1 MNILLLAD
9 VSAAL
14 VIGGAERMLR
24 QQALGLAERGHQ
36 IQLVTRAPEGDPR
49 LFVQIGPVQEHRFV
63 VSRSNE
69 LSFILSSMQRS
80 VECFD
85 RTVRLARPDLV
96 IVYQSAAGIGPLLR
110 RADVPQSWIYVCLSL
125 AHEEYVSRAPQADG
139 PAQQFRRTA
148 NTHAR
153 FLVEDYVMHRCRR
166 VVVMSEFMKERVMH
180 AHRISPDTISLI
192 PGAADHEQFRPPEDR
207 MQVRRSLGLPE
218 DRTILFT
225 LRNLVP
231 RMGLEQLIDAMSLL
245 GEEGRDLLLLIG
257 GEGPLHQALYD
268 RVLQRGLADHVRLLG
283 FVPED
288 RLCRYYQCA
297 DLVVMPTLELEGFGL
312 VTVEALAAGT
322 PVLGTPVGALPEVL
336 RRIDPYLITDGPA
349 ASDLADGLG
358 RLLRRFRELPGEQER
373 VARKGRCLIEQELN
387 WPRQIDALASLL
399 AEHGRGARAT
409 DRRAA

>member
-24 QQALGLAERGHQ
+24 QQALGLSAKGHQ
-36 IQLVTRAPEGDPR
+36 VQLVTRAPEGDSRP
-49 LFVQIGPVQEHRFV
+49 FVKIGPVQEHRFS

-69 LSFILSSMQRS
+69 LSFILSSVQRS

-85 RTVRLARPDLV
+85 RAARLARPDLV
-96 IVYQSAAGIGPLLR
+96 IVYQSTAGIGPLLR
-110 RADVPQSWIYVCLSL
+110 RADVPRSWIYMCLSL
-125 AHEEYVSRAPQADG
+125 AHEEYLSRAPQADG
-139 PAQQFRRTA
+139 PAQQFRHAA
-148 NTHAR
+148 NSQAR
-153 FLVEDYVMHRCRR
+153 FLVEDYVMNRCAQ
-166 VVVMSEFMKERVMH
+166 VVVMSEFMKERVMRT
-180 AHRISPDTISLI
+180 HRIPSDKIALV
-192 PGAADHEQFRPPEDR
+192 PGAADHKQFRPSEDR
-207 MQVRRSLGLPE
+207 VQVRLELGLPL

-231 RMGLEQLIDAMSLL
+231 RMGLEHLIDAISLL

-257 GEGPLHQALYD
+257 GEGPLRLTL
-268 RVLQRGLADHVRLLG
+268 RERIVQRSLADRVRLLG

-288 RLCRYYQCA
+288 QLCRYYQSA

-312 VTVEALAAGT
+312 VTVEALAAGA

-336 RRIDPYLITDGPA
+336 RRIDPFLVTDGPA
-349 ASDLADGLG
+349 ALDLADGLG
-358 RLLRRFRELPGEQER
+358 RLLRRFREHPGEQER
-373 VARKGRCLIEQELN
+373 LASKGRRLIEQELN
-387 WPRQIDALASLL
+387 WLRQIDALASLL
-399 AEHGRGARAT
+399 AQHGTNTCAI

>member
-1 MNILLLAD
+1 MTILLLAD

-24 QQALGLAERGHQ
+24 QQALGLAARGHQ
-36 IQLVTRAPEGDPR
+36 VHLVTRAPEGDARP
-49 LFVQIGPVQEHRFV
+49 FVKIGPVQEHRFA

-69 LSFILSSMQRS
+69 LSFILSSVQRS

-85 RTVRLARPDLV
+85 RTARLARPDLV
-96 IVYQSAAGIGPLLR
+96 IVYQSTAGIGPLLR
-110 RADVPQSWIYVCLSL
+110 RADVPQAWIYMCLSL
-125 AHEEYVSRAPQADG
+125 AHEEFVSRAPQADG
-139 PAQQFRRTA
+139 PAQQFRHTA
-148 NTHAR
+148 NRHAR
-153 FLVEDYVMHRCRR
+153 FLVEDYVMNRCAQ
-166 VVVMSEFMKERVMH
+166 VVVMSEFMKTRVMGT
-180 AHRISPDTISLI
+180 HRIPPDRIALI

-207 MQVRRSLGLPE
+207 VQVRRELDLPL

-231 RMGLEQLIDAMSLL
+231 RMGLEHLIDSVSLL
-245 GEEGRDLLLLIG
+245 EEEGRDLLLLIG
-257 GEGPLHQALYD
+257 GEGPLRQALHD
-268 RVLQRGLADHVRLLG
+268 RIVQRHLADRVRLLG
-283 FVPED
+283 FVPEAQ
-288 RLCRYYQCA
+288 LCRYYQCA

-336 RRIDPYLITDGPA
+336 RRIDPSLVTDGPLA
-349 ASDLADGLG
+349 PDLADGLG

-373 VARKGRCLIEQELN
+373 LASKGRRLIEQEWN

-399 AEHGRGARAT
+399 AEHGGSVCAA